1 MLEVRNIQAKLADPD
16 YRSFRSETIRRGVT
30 VQMALSEAITLW
42 IAAKPEEP
50 QQEPAPAWR
59 GILSGHSTSLA
70 DELIAERR
78 AEASRE

>member
-42 IAAKPEEP
+42 IAAKPEE
-50 QQEPAPAWR
+50 QQAPAWR
-59 GILSGHSTSLA
+59 GILNGHSTSLA